1 MIVRNEFLTLIRER
15 CCYSLSHL
23 LTWVCTSK
31 YQCIYALPSCI
42 LLQLVPTSIWTRI
55 VYSNCCIYAFLSLI
69 RVLNAVSMQLG
80 FGYQSLRQIEFQLS
94 TLSAYPWFLVFMC
107 LSLIVLKFLWYK
119 RNCLGLCLVDI
130 GVDLTFTFAKVIQA
144 FILVLLCFSNC
155 WSVLLFRL
163 VVITFVDFDN
173 FYFRNFWVFLPRWI
187 GIESFGFY
195 SRLRMWILVNWFGFR
210 I

>member
-1 MIVRNEFLTLIRER
+1 MLYQVAYCCNSYPLRFELALFIRTAV
-15 CCYSLSHL
+15 YMHSYLWFVYL
-23 LTWVCTSK
+23 MQFPYNWVLGINLWDK
-31 YQCIYALPSCI
+31 LH
-42 LLQLVPTSIWTRI
+42 
-55 VYSNCCIYAFLSLI
+55 SNCRLCLFIHGL
-69 RVLNAVSMQLG
+69 
-80 FGYQSLRQIEFQLS
+80 
-94 TLSAYPWFLVFMC
+94 LVFMC

-130 GVDLTFTFAKVIQA
+130 DVDLTFTFAKVIQA

-173 FYFRNFWVFLPRWI
+173 FYFRNFGYSYFDGF
-187 GIESFGFY
+187 GIEFFVFY